1 MISNKSKEL
10 CKKKKKF
17 ILPLMVFVGQQFGE
31 GVAEMAFLLFIM
43 SEASVG
49 KT

>member
-1 MISNKSKEL
+1 
-10 CKKKKKF
+10 
-17 ILPLMVFVGQQFGE
+17 MVFVGQQFRE